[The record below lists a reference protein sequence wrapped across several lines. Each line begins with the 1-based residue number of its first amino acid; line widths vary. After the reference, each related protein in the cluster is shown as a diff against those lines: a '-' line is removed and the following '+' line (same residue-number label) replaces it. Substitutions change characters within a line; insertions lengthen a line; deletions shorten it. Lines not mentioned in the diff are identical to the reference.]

1 MRLVKKNYICEA
13 YICLM
18 QKSKIAI
25 TEDVRNKLKEMI
37 DADDR
42 SYCQVIESLLDDRI
56 EKETIENLN
65 AIKDENGCDTL
76 SETIEKMIDE
86 LLVYYTKYGELK
98 A

>member
-37 DADDR
+37 DADNR

-56 EKETIENLN
+56 EKRTIENLN
-65 AIKDENGCDTL
+65 TIKEENGYDTL
-76 SETIEKMIDE
+76 SQTIEKMIDE
-86 LLVYYTKYGELK
+86 LLIYSNTYGELK

>member
-1 MRLVKKNYICEA
+1 
-13 YICLM
+13 M